1 MNKLFISLC
10 FCLIATA
17 VQAQQEMLE
26 LARADIR
33 SGRMGMIASSLELT
47 PAQQEIFWPLYRKY
61 ADEQDALLDR
71 RIEMLKNFAGSY
83 SQIDTQQ
90 ARAIAKQSFA
100 IQRERTAR
108 REKYFEEIAQAL
120 DPVIAARFIQI
131 DSQISTLLDFEL
143 MRNTPLI
150 AAPQRG
156 DTVRSTVP
164 VDD

>member
-1 MNKLFISLC
+1 MNKLFTTVFLC
-10 FCLIATA
+10 IIASV

-33 SGRMGMIASSLELT
+33 SGRMGMIASSLELSA
-47 PAQQEIFWPLYRKY
+47 AQQEIFWPLYRKY

-71 RIEMLKNFAGSY
+71 RIDMLKNFARSY
-83 SQIDTQQ
+83 SQIDAQQ
-90 ARAIAKQSFA
+90 AREIAEQSFA